1 MNRRKYSFAI
11 LKTANINS
19 TSIKKRV
26 ESKSQMYSCKLNL
39 FMQCRLC
46 NKFTVNSLRRTKCL
60 NTEILDIN
68 IFTVHFGRI
77 TIAAPRYVFLSCRN
91 KRRTALLNSRWL
103 KKNLFISRHTDLD
116 FIWSIQEQIISFGW
130 GKKEVVWICWLLCK
144 KISDSN
150 LTKNI
155 KLIICFVINYRLI
168 SHK

>member
-1 MNRRKYSFAI
+1 MFS
-11 LKTANINS
+11 
-19 TSIKKRV
+19 
-26 ESKSQMYSCKLNL
+26 NL
-39 FMQCRLC
+39 WPPIQFRLC
-46 NKFTVNSLRRTKCL
+46 NKFTVNSLRSTKCL
-60 NTEILDIN
+60 NTEILDLN

-77 TIAAPRYVFLSCRN
+77 SIPAPRYVFLSSRN
-91 KRRTALLNSRWL
+91 KRRTALLNTRWL
-103 KKNLFISRHTDLD
+103 KKNLFISRHRLYTDLD

-144 KISDSN
+144 ISDSN